1 MDKQYG
7 ARALRAIG
15 QDLEELRPEY
25 VEIKQKG
32 KDFIARGRC
41 RASSLD
47 GKTDLG
53 RSPLI
58 KRLWEKIL
66 HRDFNAVSRKAQ
78 ERAVPFVRKY
88 SPHDID
94 RLDESQRAKRTG
106 LVATPDIHSLGEM
119 FRTIGRLIDA
129 EGGRLIKLSRDLQTV
144 TFKYRDAEG
153 AKIKKQLSNLQLL
166 QEAAAILHRAR
177 EP

>member
-1 MDKQYG
+1 MDKQYY

-32 KDFIARGRC
+32 KDFIVQGRC

-47 GKTDLG
+47 GKTDV

-58 KRLWEKIL
+58 KRLWEKTFR
-66 HRDFNAVSRKAQ
+66 RDSNVASPKAQ
-78 ERAVPFVRKY
+78 EETVPFVRKY

-94 RLDESQRAKRTG
+94 RLDQSKQAQRTG

-119 FRTIGRLIDA
+119 LRTIGRLIDA
-129 EGGRLIKLSRDLQTV
+129 EGGRLIKLFRDLQTV
-144 TFKYRDAEG
+144 TFEYRDAQG
-153 AKIKKQLSNLQLL
+153 AREKKQLSSLQLL
-166 QEAAAILHRAR
+166 QDAAAILHGAR
-177 EP
+177 EH